1 MDGAPHEV
9 RSANG
14 ATILPANDPGAN
26 GGGALM
32 GTSTNPSQADF
43 ENLFGP
49 AGRDVKQDDMRH
61 KRHQR
66 WHLPDVL
73 KGTNSFLT
81 DRIDGLISDA
91 TESPFT
97 STILPYQYV
106 ENPDQHLSW
115 DVWSYD
121 EGLASRVPYESAARV
136 LTQTKNTHSAY
147 IVRQGLAISMEHN
160 FMMSERGRRDFNNQL
175 LQLVGSIQ
183 YTNDLDV
190 HMALITAPNYERTEV
205 AKYAYSDTDP
215 YVQLRK
221 YVDMFGMCQKNPN
234 GLDILVEDAK
244 QVFKKWG
251 ASDPTFMLCNSK
263 LGYQQNMTLEK
274 TQYVT
279 NGVDGIKRLKAGPDL
294 KTYRDLSVIHSRHF
308 SMEAGRQPRDLLNRR
323 VRVAEHYKLPAMS
336 IGRMDQ
342 CDVLL
347 YDESRDQMV
356 ATPCSEVFTHSK
368 LEGDEHSF
376 EQLLEMD
383 HDYEKINSAFWK
395 SVMYNPTEQSTTRS
409 DAAFETFLNKG
420 IAELDRDEHE
430 TPYHPEFIKA
440 FHFYFSETYGVAY
453 NAAAVQADVGT
464 TAQDLFE
471 KIQQVWNPGNTA
483 SISTDV
489 QNKDFWAMDE
499 TVYVQRMA
507 RIFGL
512 NSKDSLNM
520 KMWLRF
526 LKVPRNQLDTDYAL
540 PKYSAANTWAKK
552 VELQNAR
559 QLESSHHLFA
569 HLQYTPTLAGFKNSD
584 TAYFYMWKC
593 RDHINDAQPPAPQQP
608 KDFGDGAGDAAT
620 MRKLMFS
627 FVLPYTGMAYSTCN
641 NWQGMLIA
649 GLGIAEKKKYSLLMV
664 RPAIEHYMLGVV
676 IGRGGTGELGAT
688 LWGQTEL
695 SCYDDAMH
703 GKWGMNYKYH
713 ARAVV
718 LNEKHLLRLWDV
730 SFNGYTGGMGT
741 TFVNWVDTADWK
753 TKTLALDEPIKS
765 DFPDIF
771 AMRFDE
777 DKKYDQDVS
786 NPINFAYN
794 PEEDAQAS
802 VATDPE
808 NIHTTFSPNM
818 NVYLKFGEANM
829 ARYKQYYSKMPPYV
843 DMHAARK
850 DAGFASHEGDTH
862 SNSLSYAGTMRVQ
875 QRNTTNVLV
884 EHAGTG
890 HLGDSFTGSASIRAG
905 NGMMAAGGRPGMQRL
920 V

>member
-1 MDGAPHEV
+1 
-9 RSANG
+9 
-14 ATILPANDPGAN
+14 
-26 GGGALM
+26 M
-32 GTSTNPSQADF
+32 GTSTSPSQSDF

-49 AGRDVKQDDMRH
+49 AGREVKQDESRH

-81 DRIDGLISDA
+81 DRVDGLISDA

-205 AKYAYSDTDP
+205 AKYAYSDSDP

-263 LGYQQNMTLEK
+263 LGYQQNMTIEK

-279 NGVDGIKRLKAGPDL
+279 NGVDGIKRLKAGPEL
-294 KTYRDLSVIHSRHF
+294 KSYRDLSVINSRHF

-323 VRVAEHYKLPAMS
+323 VRVAEHYKLPPMTISEMA
-336 IGRMDQ
+336 GY
-342 CDVLL
+342 DVML
-347 YDESRDQMV
+347 YDESRDQMT
-356 ATPCSEVFTHSK
+356 ALPCHTLFDHSA
-368 LEGDEHSF
+368 LEDGKGDAPDQSF
-376 EQLLEMD
+376 AALQSMD
-383 HDYEKINSAFWK
+383 RDYSM
-395 SVMYNPTEQSTTRS
+395 VPTEFWSSVYYNERNTSTKLVETEF
-409 DAAFETFLNKG
+409 DTFLKNNLQALVWG
-420 IAELDRDEHE
+420 EHD
-430 TPYHPEFIKA
+430 TPYHPKFILA
-440 FHFYFSETYGVAY
+440 FHYYRSKHAVITKHGEDLFNDIIAEFSKVTHLEEQQKTWREDGFWNIDRDKYLSHMTDIFQLSAHGRTTMAVWLNFLQQERGLPTDCTIKNDHISAHLWFTPDYDNMEMFEGEDSLFNAVALFYKLKCNRTGGTSVHLKDTAGGAKGFQHGL
-453 NAAAVQADVGT
+453 NLKDFKKAAA
-464 TAQDLFE
+464 
-471 KIQQVWNPGNTA
+471 
-483 SISTDV
+483 
-489 QNKDFWAMDE
+489 
-499 TVYVQRMA
+499 
-507 RIFGL
+507 
-512 NSKDSLNM
+512 
-520 KMWLRF
+520 
-526 LKVPRNQLDTDYAL
+526 YA
-540 PKYSAANTWAKK
+540 
-552 VELQNAR
+552 
-559 QLESSHHLFA
+559 
-569 HLQYTPTLAGFKNSD
+569 
-584 TAYFYMWKC
+584 
-593 RDHINDAQPPAPQQP
+593 
-608 KDFGDGAGDAAT
+608 
-620 MRKLMFS
+620 
-627 FVLPYTGMAYSTCN
+627 FVLPHTANVYSKCN
-641 NWQGMLIA
+641 SWTAMLRGGFSSA
-649 GLGIAEKKKYSLLMV
+649 ARKRYSLIIV

-718 LNEKHLLRLWDV
+718 YNEKHLLRLWDV
-730 SFNGYTGGMGT
+730 AFNGYTGGMGT
-741 TFVNWVDTADWK
+741 RIVKWDTNAPDTGTDTW
-753 TKTLALDEPIKS
+753 TEQTLALDEPIKS
-765 DFPDIF
+765 NFPDMF
-771 AMRFDE
+771 VMRFQEEAAYDE
-777 DKKYDQDVS
+777 DVS
-786 NPINFAYN
+786 NPMNFNWN
-794 PEEDAQAS
+794 PHGSAAPNPVS
-802 VATDPE
+802 TDPE
-808 NIHTTFSPNM
+808 NIHTTFSKDM
-818 NVYLKFGEANM
+818 NVFSKLTGPNKK
-829 ARYKQYYSKMPPYV
+829 RYERYHAMMPPYI
-843 DMHAARK
+843 DMHSSRK
-850 DAGFASHEGDTH
+850 DAGYASHEGDTH
-862 SNSLSYAGTMRVQ
+862 TNSLSYCGTMKLK
-875 QRNTTNVLV
+875 QRATGNVV
-884 EHAGTG
+884 MEHIGTG

-905 NGMMAAGGRPGMQRL
+905 HGMMAAGGRPAMQRL